1 MTNILTDNVQ
11 TRVKAKL
18 LFLTYVRTRQLI
30 NSRLKENEVNT
41 PAYISQKEIEKRFFV
56 YPENDRK
63 ICLAELVEAG
73 QLKIHKDNKFF
84 TYESLV
90 DGNIDLS
97 LIKPHRDNFNNPLI
111 SSIRNDLKHVTLS
124 ENSLSTEYFDAFL
137 KYKDEYLNL
146 FFTVDNFSKRIHTP
160 VSNFHREYRGN
171 ILFYGEEIA
180 SLDVATM
187 QPLLLGKILT
197 EAIGENEYSDWI
209 NEGEDIYLML
219 MDKANLKTRDE
230 AKKRLFEILFAKPS
244 DELKDMFGGSK
255 WIDWINNYK
264 RSIVPANPHN
274 KEKPHSNLA
283 WLLQTTEVKIM
294 HEVWLELYD
303 AEIPFL
309 TIHDEIIVRQQD
321 GTQAERLFS
330 QVLDSSFEYYKL
342 NSKIDSETDLIKKEN
357 EEHRNEEL
365 RDEIAEVENRI
376 EKHKATRFARLSQIE
391 KLQRK
396 FVEIAKTKDVK
407 DYVNS
412 WIDTDKLSEP
422 EKQKLIKYYCE

>member
-1 MTNILTDNVQ
+1 MTDNPN
-11 TRVKAKL
+11 TRAKAKL
-18 LFLTYVRTRQLI
+18 LFLTYVRTKQLI
-30 NSRLKENEVNT
+30 NSRLKENEADT

-56 YPENDRK
+56 HPENDRK

-90 DGNIDLS
+90 DCDIDLS
-97 LIKPHRDNFNNPLI
+97 LIKPHRDNFNSPLI
-111 SSIRNDLKHVTLS
+111 SSIRNDLKRVTLS
-124 ENSLSTEYFDAFL
+124 ESSLSTKYFDAFL
-137 KYKDEYLNL
+137 KHKDRYLNL
-146 FFTVDNFSKRIHTP
+146 FFTVDNFSRRIHTP
-160 VSNFHREYRGN
+160 VSNFHRKYRGN
-171 ILFYGEEIA
+171 ILFYGNEIA

-197 EAIGENEYSDWI
+197 EAIGDNEYSNWI
-209 NEGEDIYLML
+209 NEGKDIYLML
-219 MDKANLKTRDE
+219 MERANLKTRDE
-230 AKKRLFEILFAKPS
+230 AKKRFFEILFAKPS
-244 DELKDMFGGSK
+244 DDLSEMFGGSK
-255 WIDWINNYK
+255 WIDWVNKYK

-330 QVLDSSFEYYKL
+330 QVLNESFEYYKL
-342 NSKIDSETDLIKKEN
+342 NSKIDSETDLKKRED
-357 EEHRNEEL
+357 EEHRNEE
-365 RDEIAEVENRI
+365 RDRIKKEIERLEREIRSVEGTIEWNTNRI
-376 EKHKATRFARLSQIE
+376 RQANTVISRGF
-391 KLQRK
+391 
-396 FVEIAKTKDVK
+396 
-407 DYVNS
+407 
-412 WIDTDKLSEP
+412 
-422 EKQKLIKYYCE
+422 

>member
-1 MTNILTDNVQ
+1 LTNILTYNPENG
-11 TRVKAKL
+11 TKAKL
-18 LFLTYVRTRQLI
+18 LFLAYVKTKQLI
-30 NSRLKENEVNT
+30 NSRLKDNEANT

-97 LIKPHRDNFNNPLI
+97 LIKPHRDNFNSPLI
-111 SSIRNDLKHVTLS
+111 SNIRNDLKHVTLS

-137 KYKDEYLNL
+137 KHKDEYLNL
-146 FFTVDNFSKRIHTP
+146 FFTVDNFSRRIHTP

-197 EAIGENEYSDWI
+197 EAIGENEYSNWI

-219 MDKANLKTRDE
+219 MEKANLKTRDE

-244 DELKDMFGGSK
+244 NDLSEMFGGSK

-264 RSIVPANPHN
+264 LSVVPANPHN

-357 EEHRNEEL
+357 EEHRNKEL
-365 RDEIAEVENRI
+365 RDKIAEVEKAIKRVKGDIDWNKNRSRQANTI
-376 EKHKATRFARLSQIE
+376 
-391 KLQRK
+391 
-396 FVEIAKTKDVK
+396 
-407 DYVNS
+407 
-412 WIDTDKLSEP
+412 
-422 EKQKLIKYYCE
+422 IKRGF

>member
-1 MTNILTDNVQ
+1 VLVYIRLNIYTHYQIINLINLQILTNILTHNAQ
-11 TRVKAKL
+11 TRAKAKL

-84 TYESLV
+84 TYESLD
-90 DGNIDLS
+90 DGSIDLS
-97 LIKPHRDNFNNPLI
+97 LIKQRRDNFNNPLI

-357 EEHRNEEL
+357 EEHRNKEL
-365 RDEIAEVENRI
+365 RDEIAEVEKAIRRVKGDIDWNKNRSRQANTI
-376 EKHKATRFARLSQIE
+376 
-391 KLQRK
+391 
-396 FVEIAKTKDVK
+396 
-407 DYVNS
+407 
-412 WIDTDKLSEP
+412 
-422 EKQKLIKYYCE
+422 IKRGF